1 MKKALPLF
9 LALVLLMSL
18 FAPMAAAETPSGTPG
33 REDMRGHGDI
43 AVPHKDSWLS
53 SYETRY
59 VCASGG
65 VAAFLFKAPKVDM
78 DELYFDDV
86 LEGTEL
92 TLLAEENGFYLVK
105 FGKNG
110 LGWIGKG
117 QTAEDT
123 ALLDS
128 VPQLEGSCWIYSR
141 GEGEKN
147 SFAVKFG
154 EKRCASAIPQS
165 GGVHFSWGWTLS
177 GRRVLLDGKYFIWDG
192 EKFVSR
198 DEYLTPQGKVRF
210 TIVPDAEGLYDKL
223 S

>member
-1 MKKALPLF
+1 MKRILCAL
-9 LALVLLMSL
+9 LAVVLMAAC
-18 FAPMAAAETPSGTPG
+18 FAPVVAAEGSGSPS
-33 REDMRGHGDI
+33 REDIRGHGDI

-65 VAAFLFKAPKVDM
+65 VAAFLFKAPEVDM

-105 FGKNG
+105 FGKRG

-123 ALLDS
+123 SLLDS
-128 VPQLEGSCWIYSR
+128 VPQLEGSSWLYKL
-141 GEGEKN
+141 GEGEGN
-147 SFAVKFG
+147 GYAVKFG
-154 EKRCASAIPQS
+154 AKRSASAIPQS
-165 GGVHFSWGWTLS
+165 GGVHFAWSWVLS

-198 DEYLTPQGKVRF
+198 DEYLTPQGMVRF
-210 TIVPDAEGLYDKL
+210 TLVPDAEGLYDKL